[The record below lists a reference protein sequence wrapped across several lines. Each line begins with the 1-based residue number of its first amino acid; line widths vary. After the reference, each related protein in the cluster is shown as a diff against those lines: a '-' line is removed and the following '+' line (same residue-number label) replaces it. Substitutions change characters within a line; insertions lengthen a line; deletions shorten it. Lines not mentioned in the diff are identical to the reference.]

1 MDCVSTKGKT
11 QSSASQQRKDAMDC
25 VSKVKTQWIASQQ
38 KEIRKALRL
47 NSIMKNKIGLYFG
60 TFNPIH
66 VGHLIIANHMVEF
79 SDLDEVWFVVTPHNP
94 LKNKKTLLEDHHRL
108 AMVRIAVEEYP
119 KLKASNVEFDLPRP
133 NYTVNTLAYL
143 EEKYPSQNFCLIMG
157 EDNLKSLH
165 KWKNYEVIL
174 ERYTLYVY
182 PRISEGNTP
191 PPPSRGENFPQIKIV
206 DAPII
211 ELSSTFIRNGIKA
224 GKNIQ
229 PMLSAEVWKYLDEMN
244 FYK

>member
-1 MDCVSTKGKT
+1 MDPSTK
-11 QSSASQQRKDAMDC
+11 
-25 VSKVKTQWIASQQ
+25 
-38 KEIRKALRL
+38 
-47 NSIMKNKIGLYFG
+47 KIGLYFG

-94 LKNKKTLLEDHHRL
+94 LKKKKTLLEDHHRL
-108 AMVRIAVEEYP
+108 AMVRVAVENYP
-119 KLKASNVEFDLPRP
+119 KLQASNVEFDLPQP

-143 EEKYPSQNFCLIMG
+143 EEKYPKQHFCLIMG
-157 EDNLKSLH
+157 EDNLKGFQ

-174 ERYTLYVY
+174 NRYSIYVY
-182 PRISEGNTP
+182 PRISEGIVETQFDNH
-191 PPPSRGENFPQIKIV
+191 EKIKKV

-211 ELSSTFIRNGIKA
+211 ELSSTFIRKGIKS
-224 GKNIQ
+224 GKNIR
-229 PMLSAEVWKYLDEMN
+229 PMLSAEVWEYLDEMN

>member
-1 MDCVSTKGKT
+1 
-11 QSSASQQRKDAMDC
+11 
-25 VSKVKTQWIASQQ
+25 
-38 KEIRKALRL
+38 
-47 NSIMKNKIGLYFG
+47 
-60 TFNPIH
+60 
-66 VGHLIIANHMVEF
+66 MVEF

-94 LKNKKTLLEDHHRL
+94 LKKKKTLLEDHHRL

-119 KLKASNVEFDLPRP
+119 KLKASNVEFDLPQP

-143 EEKYPSQNFCLIMG
+143 EEKYPKKNFCLIMG
-157 EDNLKSLH
+157 EDNLKSFP

-174 ERYTLYVY
+174 ERYSIYVY
-182 PRISEGNTP
+182 PRISEGTVETQFDNHTK
-191 PPPSRGENFPQIKIV
+191 IKNV

-211 ELSSTFIRNGIKA
+211 ELSSTFIRNGIKT
-224 GKNIQ
+224 GKNIR